1 MDVYPNS
8 RAQSPACSRAQ
19 GAAGE
24 LRLHATS
31 RVPLHDILRALI
43 LSLLSVLLGRRRQPQ
58 AWLYEPAWIEEY
70 ALPFPQADSVRPIRI
85 RSIHD
90 GTHLVCEHPILYV
103 IGPGPGKGMRPIARS
118 TPVLRPRHARAPPRT
133 PPHPPHNSIRAKS
146 PPNGGRWRAPV
157 VLP

>member
-1 MDVYPNS
+1 MEIFPNS

-19 GAAGE
+19 GAVGE
-24 LRLHATS
+24 LRLQ
-31 RVPLHDILRALI
+31 DILRALI

-70 ALPFPQADSVRPIRI
+70 ALPFPQADSARPIRI

-118 TPVLRPRHARAPPRT
+118 TPVLRPRRARAPPCA
-133 PPHPPHNSIRAKS
+133 PPHPPHIPIRAKS

-157 VLP
+157 VVLKQS

>member
-24 LRLHATS
+24 LRLQ
-31 RVPLHDILRALI
+31 DILRALI

-70 ALPFPQADSVRPIRI
+70 ALPFPQADSARPIRI

-90 GTHLVCEHPILYV
+90 GTHLVCEHPIL
-103 IGPGPGKGMRPIARS
+103 
-118 TPVLRPRHARAPPRT
+118 
-133 PPHPPHNSIRAKS
+133 
-146 PPNGGRWRAPV
+146 
-157 VLP
+157 

>member
-24 LRLHATS
+24 VRLQ
-31 RVPLHDILRALI
+31 DILRALI

-58 AWLYEPAWIEEY
+58 AWLYEPAWIQEY
-70 ALPFPQADSVRPIRI
+70 ALPFPQAESVRPIRI

-118 TPVLRPRHARAPPRT
+118 TPVLRPRLARAPPRAH
-133 PPHPPHNSIRAKS
+133 PHPLHIPIRAKS
-146 PPNGGRWRAPV
+146 PPSRGRWRAPIV
-157 VLP
+157 VLKQS

>member
-24 LRLHATS
+24 LRLQ
-31 RVPLHDILRALI
+31 DILRALI

-118 TPVLRPRHARAPPRT
+118 TPVLGPRHARAPPRA
-133 PPHPPHNSIRAKS
+133 PPHPPYIPIRAKS
-146 PPNGGRWRAPV
+146 PPSRGRWRAPV
-157 VLP
+157 VVLKQS